1 MNLDPRNRHLLVEF
15 LPEEE
20 EEEEN
25 SAVLLP
31 DSYNPVKDQ
40 YIAVRVV
47 ETAPDCSINCDS
59 GQTIIVDRSMLNE
72 VKFEDSVFHLV
83 LENYVLG
90 VIEKQTKPEMDD
102 FCGIDTERYK

>member
-20 EEEEN
+20 KEEEKP
-25 SAVLLP
+25 AVLLP
-31 DSYNPVKDQ
+31 DSYNPVKDR

-47 ETAPDCSINCDS
+47 ETAPDCSIDCKQ
-59 GQTIIVDRSMLNE
+59 GQIVITERSMLNE
-72 VKFEDSVFHLV
+72 VKFEGDVFNLV

-90 VIEKQTKPEMDD
+90 VIEGQKKPEMDD

>member
-1 MNLDPRNRHLLVEF
+1 MNLDPRNRYLLVEF

-20 EEEEN
+20 KEEEKP
-25 SAVLLP
+25 AVLLP

>member
-20 EEEEN
+20 KEEEKP
-25 SAVLLP
+25 AVLLP